1 MYICII
7 SDWEPCVRGLTGKWL
22 QMLARATFVS
32 FVSMQLS
39 IEPRLNKSLG
49 KEDLSLRTMV

>member
-1 MYICII
+1 MYVCVV
-7 SDWEPCVRGLTGKWL
+7 SDWEPWVRGLTGKWL
-22 QMLARATFVS
+22 QMLARAT

-49 KEDLSLRTMV
+49 KEDLSFRTMV